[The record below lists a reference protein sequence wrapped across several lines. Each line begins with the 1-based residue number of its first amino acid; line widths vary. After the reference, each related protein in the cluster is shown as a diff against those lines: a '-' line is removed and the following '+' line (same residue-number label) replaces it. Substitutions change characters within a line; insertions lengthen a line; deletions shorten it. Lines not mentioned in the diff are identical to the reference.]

1 MTTHKDVGARCLYAH
16 YDGDG
21 QCIICA
27 CGEHVRP
34 HEWREHIGAAVEAL
48 SAKRDAEAAVIGA
61 AKALVDADAACV
73 TAYRALGVWARGM
86 ASTHG
91 LWLDAKGQLLHAV
104 TALRALEGDA

>member
-1 MTTHKDVGARCLYAH
+1 MSDVWVVRNRE
-16 YDGDG
+16 
-21 QCIICA
+21 
-27 CGEHVRP
+27 GEVMRVVL
-34 HEWREHIGAAVEAL
+34 REFDAVATVGEFGGTVTRETLLTPAQ
-48 SAKRDAEAAVIGA
+48 AAVIEA

-104 TALRALEGDA
+104 TALRAQEEDA